1 MRSIDRVDWST
12 IAHIV
17 HKDIVVPAARDQHV
31 LIALVKLNAE
41 DSISV
46 TDELALFFHL
56 ESQRLSRLIVDSD
69 MAISASHSE
78 QGAIKSEVK
87 SVQVVLWVLASLVQA
102 LARCSVPMLERAISL
117 GSNQNICS
125 LERWRDRAP
134 SQSSDWKLR
143 LFCVE

>member
-1 MRSIDRVDWST
+1 MNWST

-87 SVQVVLWVLASLVQA
+87 SVQVVLWVLASLVQT
-102 LARCSVPMLERAISL
+102 LA
-117 GSNQNICS
+117 
-125 LERWRDRAP
+125 
-134 SQSSDWKLR
+134 
-143 LFCVE
+143 